1 MKKTDMWLS
10 GWPQKLKYFKVSPG
24 YKLLWVCCK
33 FRTRSGSEAGCSGDA
48 DIFLGRMAKFLV
60 RSVALNLGFLQE
72 TSNKSAVEQILQWC
86 GSYSWK
92 FTSTAPFHALGL
104 GDCMSVS
111 RLLGSGHDKCIFL
124 AWSGKKKP
132 KPPSPPPPPS
142 MQRRQGWQC
151 VRMAAGKKAT
161 ITGYY
166 LNRVKIKKWL
176 TTQSVSRIPAVFSRL
191 ANYSVCI
198 NFGLFLLSF
207 VFLFLF

>member
-132 KPPSPPPPPS
+132 KPPSPPPPPACKEGRDDS
-142 MQRRQGWQC
+142 VWEWLLEKKPQSQDITLIEWKLRNDWQHSLSP
-151 VRMAAGKKAT
+151 
-161 ITGYY
+161 GYQQY
-166 LNRVKIKKWL
+166 FHALPI
-176 TTQSVSRIPAVFSRL
+176 I
-191 ANYSVCI
+191 
-198 NFGLFLLSF
+198 LFASILVYF
-207 VFLFLF
+207 Y

>member
-92 FTSTAPFHALGL
+92 FTSTPPCHALGL

-132 KPPSPPPPPS
+132 KPPSPPPPP
-142 MQRRQGWQC
+142 QH
-151 VRMAAGKKAT
+151 AKKAGMT
-161 ITGYY
+161 VCENGCW
-166 LNRVKIKKWL
+166 KK
-176 TTQSVSRIPAVFSRL
+176 SHNHRILP
-191 ANYSVCI
+191 
-198 NFGLFLLSF
+198 
-207 VFLFLF
+207 